1 MAESF
6 ESRITKLLNENQ
18 TLTTKEIY
26 SLFPEMNSQTVS
38 WHLHKQMVKGNIV
51 QASHGVYVLPKT
63 KLNDE
68 TRISKLP
75 QLSLSAFDILSKA
88 GYNFYLSGLDTL
100 NGLGFSVSGNY
111 PVIVCTEKSR
121 VKDVQL
127 LLMREFDV
135 AISEY
140 DYSVLDNVSL
150 RKRTQFVVLGTDAF
164 ELSKGHFALPE
175 KAFVDLYYAISR
187 LDYPVPVKELPHV
200 LSLIKP
206 NLYKFK
212 MATKDRKVSD
222 ELNFLMHYNREF
234 VKALADYL

>member
-1 MAESF
+1 MAENF
-6 ESRITKLLNENQ
+6 ESKITKLLNENQ
-18 TLTTKEIY
+18 TLSTKEIY
-26 SLFPEMNSQTVS
+26 SLFPDMNTQTVS
-38 WHLHKQMVKGNIV
+38 WHLHKQVIKGNIV

-68 TRISKLP
+68 SRISKLP
-75 QLSLSAFDILSKA
+75 KLSLAAFEILNKA

-111 PVIVCTEKSR
+111 PAIICTEKSR

-127 LLMREFDV
+127 ALMREFDV
-135 AISEY
+135 CITEDEY
-140 DYSVLDNVSL
+140 SLLDNANL
-150 RKRTQFVVLGTDAF
+150 RKRIQFVVLSTDAF

-175 KAFVDLYYAISR
+175 KAFVDLYYVISR
-187 LDYPVPVKELPHV
+187 FDYPVPVKELPHV

-212 MATKDRKVSD
+212 LATKDRKVSD

-234 VKALADYL
+234 VKALADFL

>member
-1 MAESF
+1 MAENF

-26 SLFPEMNSQTVS
+26 SLFPEMNTQTVS
-38 WHLHKQMVKGNIV
+38 WHLHKQMIKGNII
-51 QASHGVYVLPKT
+51 QASHGVYVLPKS

-68 TRISKLP
+68 SRINKLP
-75 QLSLSAFDILSKA
+75 QMSLSAYEILSKA

-111 PVIVCTEKSR
+111 PVIICTEKNR
-121 VKDVQL
+121 VKDVQMK
-127 LLMREFDV
+127 LMREFDV
-135 AISEY
+135 AITED
-140 DYSVLDNVSL
+140 DYSLLDNASL
-150 RKRTQFVVLGTDAF
+150 RKRIQFVILSTDAF

-175 KAFVDLYYAISR
+175 KAFVDLYYVISR